1 LLGIAFDPNFAT
13 NGYIYTYFTSQTTP
27 IHNRIVR
34 YTADGNV
41 AVPGSETL
49 IFRLTDLNAPRGQ
62 GHNGGAMIFGSD
74 GKLYVTVGDNFV
86 APDAQLLT
94 NIFGK
99 VLRLNADGTIPVD
112 NPFYNTASGDN
123 RAIWAYG
130 LRHPYNLAIDRNTNR
145 MYINDVG
152 YHSWEEV
159 NLGAAGANYGWPTTE
174 GVTSNPAFTSPVY
187 TYPNYATGNGQGCA
201 ITGGTFYDPNVQ
213 QFPSSYNGDY
223 FFTDYC
229 NSRITLLD
237 SVTNTATLFAT
248 QAGPAIINMA
258 IAPDGSLYYLMRGS
272 TTNAGAVKRIS
283 YSLDAPTP
291 TPTPGGS
298 PWLQIEA
305 ETFSSAADGVTVY
318 NSSDGTLDIGSFNTG
333 RWVAYANT
341 DLAGGVVG
349 FRVRGSNTGSGNL
362 SLRLGSPTAPPICTL
377 AWTPGTGYVTRET
390 TCSLSTGGTQTLFLT
405 NDSLPWINVNWIEIN
420 RQVSGTATDTP
431 TATATATHTATNTPT
446 PTPDLAATSTPS
458 PTATATNTPTTTPTP
473 DLAATST
480 PSPTATATH
489 TATNT
494 PTPTPDLAATSTPS
508 PTATATHTATNTP
521 TPTNTPVPGGILPW
535 LRIEAEAFTSAASG
549 VRIFNSSDGT
559 RDIGDFNSGR
569 WIAFAN
575 TDLAGGV
582 VGFRVRGSNTGSGN
596 LSLRLGSQTAPPICT
611 LAWTPGTGYVTR
623 ETSCVLSTGG
633 TQTLFLTNDTVPW
646 INVNWIEISRQ
657 VGGAAT
663 ATPTPTATATNTATN
678 TPTTTPTPTSGASLT
693 PTSTATVTDTPTTT
707 PTPDLAATSTP
718 SPTATATNTATYT
731 PPPATEPT
739 FVRAININGN
749 AVTIDGRLFEQQP
762 VASNFT
768 ISGQSFCNQNVT
780 LNPPTDAIRAGMIR
794 CSRWARN
801 LTASFSNLT
810 NGQYQVYLYVWE
822 DNAAQTYSIAI
833 EGSVVQAN
841 YNSGA
846 AGNWARLGPYNVNL
860 TDGQLDIT
868 TSGGDANFSGIELW
882 RPGSGAVN
890 TPTATPTSPFTATPT
905 PSPTAGASST
915 PTTTATPTSTPTA
928 TATPTAGSGSSWL
941 RIQAENFSS
950 AATGVRIFNS
960 SDGTQD
966 IGDFNSG
973 RWIAFANSDL
983 AGGVIGFRVRG
994 SNTGSGNLSLRLGS
1008 PTAPPICT
1016 LAWTPGTGYVTRE
1029 TTCTL
1034 STGGTQTLFLTN
1046 DSVPWININ
1055 WIEINRQV
1063 SGATSTPMPT
1073 ATNTPAPAATSTP
1086 TPTATNTPVPAAT
1099 STPTPTATSTPTPT
1113 ATATATNTPVP
1124 NQAPVGVILS
1134 PTNGTFFN
1142 AGDTFEFSGSA
1153 SDPEDG
1159 VLPASAYTWEVVM
1172 HHDAH
1177 VHPFILPFS
1186 GVTSSSFTVPTIG
1199 HPETS
1204 IWYRVILIVT
1214 DSGGLTHTSF
1224 VDVFPNLT
1232 TVTLQT
1238 VPSGLTVAFDGLPS
1252 TAPASYP
1259 SIVNH
1264 TRIIGVPTTQ
1274 TVNGQT
1280 YVFVGWSHGGDAQQ
1294 NVQPPAGNIT
1304 YTANFELQAPP

>member
-1 LLGIAFDPNFAT
+1 MIQLAAIRRLVRFASIRLPMVIAIVVSLFFSQVTPSRATTLPPGFIETDVASSLSSPTTMAFAPDGRLFIGLQTGAIRIVENGVLLPTPFVTVPTTGVGEQGLLGIAFDPGFAS
-13 NGYIYTYFTSQTTP
+13 NGYLYTYFTSQTDP

-34 YTADGNV
+34 YTANGNV

-62 GHNGGAMIFGSD
+62 GHNGGAMIFASD

-86 APDAQLLT
+86 APNAQLLN

-159 NLGAAGANYGWPTTE
+159 NLGIAGANYGWPTTE
-174 GVTSNPAFTSPVY
+174 GATSNPAFTSPVY
-187 TYPNYATGNGQGCA
+187 TYPNYATGSGQGCA
-201 ITGGTFYDPNVQ
+201 ITGGAFYDPVVQ
-213 QFPSSYNGDY
+213 QFPSSYVGDY

-237 SVTNTATLFAT
+237 SVTNTATQFAT
-248 QAGPAIINMA
+248 QAGPSIVALAIG
-258 IAPDGSLYYLMRGS
+258 PDGSLYYLMRGS

-283 YSLDAPTP
+283 YTLSVPTATPTP
-291 TPTPGGS
+291 TPTFGP
-298 PWLQIEA
+298 
-305 ETFSSAADGVTVY
+305 
-318 NSSDGTLDIGSFNTG
+318 
-333 RWVAYANT
+333 
-341 DLAGGVVG
+341 
-349 FRVRGSNTGSGNL
+349 
-362 SLRLGSPTAPPICTL
+362 SPTPTNTL
-377 AWTPGTGYVTRET
+377 TP
-390 TCSLSTGGTQTLFLT
+390 T
-405 NDSLPWINVNWIEIN
+405 N
-420 RQVSGTATDTP
+420 TATP
-431 TATATATHTATNTPT
+431 TNTPT
-446 PTPDLAATSTPS
+446 PS
-458 PTATATNTPTTTPTP
+458 P
-473 DLAATST
+473 
-480 PSPTATATH
+480 
-489 TATNT
+489 
-494 PTPTPDLAATSTPS
+494 
-508 PTATATHTATNTP
+508 
-521 TPTNTPVPGGILPW
+521 TPVPGSILPW
-535 LRIEAEAFTSAASG
+535 LRIEAEDFSSAASG
-549 VRIFNSSDGT
+549 VRFFFSSDGT
-559 RDIGDFNSGR
+559 WDIGDFNSGR
-569 WIAFAN
+569 WVAFAN

-582 VGFRVRGSNTGSGN
+582 IGFRVRGSNTGSGN